1 VLQFGAGV
9 VRVVLV
15 LVVVVGADVV
25 AVWHGVFKHWR
36 RPGLPEGHPLAL
48 PPE

>member
-1 VLQFGAGV
+1 VLQFGDGV
-9 VRVVLV
+9 VSVVLV
-15 LVVVVGADVV
+15 LVVVVGAVVV

-36 RPGLPEGHPLAL
+36 KPGLPDGQPLAL